1 MNTEKEI
8 TELDEETAFDPSEFF
23 ENEEVEATF
32 NEVIE
37 AVRNS

>member
-1 MNTEKEI
+1 MNTETI
-8 TELDEETAFDPSEFF
+8 TKLDEETAFDPSEFF